1 MPNGGP
7 PLIRLFAALA
17 LILAVL
23 LPGALARAQDPAPAG
38 TAQPAPPTFSKEA
51 AGNPPPPRA
60 TDQGGLDPAKVDL
73 AKLQEWR
80 RGQEAEFAATKLR
93 MDYFYW
99 NTTMGV
105 VVVSVFIVCFCV
117 MHLFG
122 RATGSFSRYF
132 IVVTAIGT
140 TIFLMVMGYTEAQ
153 VAPAFGLLGTILGYI
168 FGKQA
173 GETEAQNATQNAAK
187 PNADRADTAR
197 SAGLGQERTPTGGGG
212 QARTDA
218 GTDGTVAAGGVAP
231 HAGAE
236 ENTEKPH
243 T

>member
-1 MPNGGP
+1 M
-7 PLIRLFAALA
+7 AALA
-17 LILAVL
+17 LIVA
-23 LPGALARAQDPAPAG
+23 ALVPMGPACAIDIFAGRIAQANEPAPGPEA
-38 TAQPAPPTFSKEA
+38 ASANFSQET
-51 AGNPPPPRA
+51 AGNPLPPRA
-60 TDQGGLDPAKVDL
+60 TNQGEQDLSKLDL

-80 RGQEAEFAATKLR
+80 KAQEAQILATKLR

-99 NTTMGV
+99 NTAMGV
-105 VVVSVFIVCFCV
+105 AIVTVFIVCFCV

-173 GETEAQNATQNAAK
+173 GETEAKAAQDGAHIAAAEGSTTGRAQNKTGAGARNEATTEDRHEATGEGQISK
-187 PNADRADTAR
+187 GAD
-197 SAGLGQERTPTGGGG
+197 Q
-212 QARTDA
+212 
-218 GTDGTVAAGGVAP
+218 AGGNAQ
-231 HAGAE
+231 
-236 ENTEKPH
+236 
-243 T
+243 

>member
-1 MPNGGP
+1 MPTGGP
-7 PLIRLFAALA
+7 PLLRLIAALA
-17 LILAVL
+17 LIAAVL
-23 LPGALARAQDPAPAG
+23 VPMGLARAQDPAPSGPAQT
-38 TAQPAPPTFSKEA
+38 TAPTFPKEA

-60 TDQGGLDPAKVDL
+60 AEQGGLDPAKVDL

-99 NTTMGV
+99 NTAMGV
-105 VVVSVFIVCFCV
+105 AIVTVFIVCFCV

-173 GETEAQNATQNAAK
+173 GESEAK
-187 PNADRADTAR
+187 
-197 SAGLGQERTPTGGGG
+197 
-212 QARTDA
+212 
-218 GTDGTVAAGGVAP
+218 VAAQTAVP
-231 HAGAE
+231 PPP
-236 ENTEKPH
+236 T
-243 T
+243 

>member
-1 MPNGGP
+1 MIPA
-7 PLIRLFAALA
+7 LILA

-23 LPGALARAQDPAPAG
+23 LPEALARAQDQAATG
-38 TAQPAPPTFSKEA
+38 TPQQPAPTFPKEA

-60 TDQGGLDPAKVDL
+60 TEQGGLDPAKVDL

-99 NTTMGV
+99 NTMMGV
-105 VVVSVFIVCFCV
+105 AIVTVFIVFFCL

-122 RATGSFSRYF
+122 RATGNFSRYF
-132 IVVTAIGT
+132 IVITAIGT

-173 GETEAQNATQNAAK
+173 GESEAK
-187 PNADRADTAR
+187 
-197 SAGLGQERTPTGGGG
+197 
-212 QARTDA
+212 
-218 GTDGTVAAGGVAP
+218 VAAQDGAHIAASDMKATGKQQDKTGADAKNEGATEER
-231 HAGAE
+231 HQTTGEGQDGKGADQAG
-236 ENTEKPH
+236 EKAQ
-243 T
+243 

>member
-1 MPNGGP
+1 MPTGGP
-7 PLIRLFAALA
+7 PFLRLLAALT

-23 LPGALARAQDPAPAG
+23 LPGALARAQDPAASG
-38 TAQPAPPTFSKEA
+38 TAQQAAPTFSKEA

-60 TDQGGLDPAKVDL
+60 TEQGDLDPAKVDL

-80 RGQEAEFAATKLR
+80 RGQEAQFAATKLR

-99 NTTMGV
+99 NTALGV
-105 VVVSVFIVCFCV
+105 VIVTVFIVFFCL

-122 RATGSFSRYF
+122 RATGNFSRYF
-132 IVVTAIGT
+132 IVITAIGT

-173 GETEAQNATQNAAK
+173 GETEAKAAAQDSSSTG
-187 PNADRADTAR
+187 NQDGAEQEGTAV
-197 SAGLGQERTPTGGGG
+197 TGGG
-212 QARTDA
+212 QS
-218 GTDGTVAAGGVAP
+218 AA
-231 HAGAE
+231 
-236 ENTEKPH
+236 TR
-243 T
+243 